1 MSFRYDLTAI
11 EILRLLGYTEPV
23 GEAALLKAEQE
34 KNLKLPP
41 ALFEFWSLAADSPLF
56 KTRAGPVPA
65 SRSGGPRAR
74 TEQRSAEDGPP
85 GPPSQRATSPP
96 LWNRSHI

>member
-34 KNLKLPP
+34 KNLKIGQKLYIPSY
-41 ALFEFWSLAADSPLF
+41 AS
-56 KTRAGPVPA
+56 KCAG
-65 SRSGGPRAR
+65 
-74 TEQRSAEDGPP
+74 
-85 GPPSQRATSPP
+85 
-96 LWNRSHI
+96 